1 MLTPEDQRALDRVRK
16 LLALA
21 TSPDAH
27 EAASAAAHA
36 QALID
41 RHRLRAILDEERS
54 AEHGDDPITDARD
67 QPLEVSR
74 KIRPWKVLLAL
85 ELAQHNGCVAYTL
98 EGEAGQALVLVG
110 RAADREAVST
120 LWAWLVRK
128 IEWLSATH
136 GAGRSRRWHDDFRVG
151 AVDALAQR
159 LDAPRQDMLEA
170 REDALDASALARV
183 DAALEARAEALRSF
197 VESRLRLRAGRAI
210 RVDPRAY
217 EKGITLA
224 QRESWLSLERD
235 AKK

>member
-1 MLTPEDQRALDRVRK
+1 VLTPEDQRALDRVRK

-41 RHRLRAILDEERS
+41 RHRLRAILDEES
-54 AEHGDDPITDARD
+54 AAESGDDPITDARD
-67 QPLEVSR
+67 QPLETAR

-85 ELAQHNGCVAYTL
+85 ELASRNGCVAYTL
-98 EGEAGQALVLVG
+98 ETDDGQSLVLVG
-110 RAADREAVST
+110 RAADREAVTT
-120 LWAWLVRK
+120 LWSWLVRR

-151 AVDALAQR
+151 VVDAIAKR
-159 LDAPRQDMLEA
+159 FAGENREEPAEHAPLDAR
-170 REDALDASALARV
+170 SIARV
-183 DAALEARAEALRSF
+183 DQAIAARAEALNRF
-197 VESRLRLRAGRAI
+197 VDKHLRLGAGRAI

-217 EKGITLA
+217 NQGMTLA
-224 QRESWLSLERD
+224 AAAPWLAVARD
-235 AKK
+235 PKP

>member
-41 RHRLRAILDEERS
+41 RHRLRAILEAES
-54 AEHGDDPITDARD
+54 AAESGDDPITDARD
-67 QPLEVSR
+67 QPLETAR

-85 ELAQHNGCVAYTL
+85 ELARRNGCVAYTL
-98 EGEAGQALVLVG
+98 ETDEGQSLVLVG

-120 LWAWLVRK
+120 LWRWLARR

-151 AVDALAQR
+151 VVDAIAERCSTPDRDDSAAEPL
-159 LDAPRQDMLEA
+159 LDER
-170 REDALDASALARV
+170 SLARV
-183 DAALEARAEALRSF
+183 DQAMAARAEALERF
-197 VESRLRLRAGRAI
+197 VERHLRLGAGRAI

-217 EKGITLA
+217 NKGMTLGA
-224 QRESWLSLERD
+224 TAPWLAAAR
-235 AKK
+235 APKP

>member
-21 TSPDAH
+21 TSPNAH

-41 RHRLRAILDEERS
+41 RHRLRAILDEET
-54 AEHGDDPITDARD
+54 AAHAGDDPITDARD
-67 QPLEVSR
+67 QPLELAR
-74 KIRPWKVLLAL
+74 KIRPWKVLLAVT
-85 ELAQHNGCVAYTL
+85 LAEHNGCVAYTL
-98 EGEAGQALVLVG
+98 EGEEGQSLVLVG
-110 RAADREAVST
+110 RAADREAVTT

-151 AVDALAQR
+151 AVDALAKR
-159 LDAPRQDMLEA
+159 LATPVRDAQDDEA
-170 REDALDASALARV
+170 PLDSSALARV
-183 DAALEARAEALRSF
+183 DMALEARAEALRSF
-197 VESRLRLRAGRAI
+197 VEGRLRLSEGRAI

-217 EKGITLA
+217 KKGVALA
-224 QRESWLSLERD
+224 STEPWLT
-235 AKK
+235 KVGKI